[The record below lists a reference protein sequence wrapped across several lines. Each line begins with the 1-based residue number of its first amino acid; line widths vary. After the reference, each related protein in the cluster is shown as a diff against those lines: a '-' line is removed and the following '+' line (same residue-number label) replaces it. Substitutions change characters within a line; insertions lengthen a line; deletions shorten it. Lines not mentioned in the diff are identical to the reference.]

1 MEAHVNKDELF
12 NLIKEA
18 VREVFKE
25 EKLDIFL
32 KSLPLV
38 SKKEME
44 DIEKIYGHPSKK
56 DEVEYSESIE
66 LWRGE

>member
-32 KSLPLV
+32 KNLPLV
-38 SKKEME
+38 SKEEME
-44 DIEKIYGHPSKK
+44 DVEKIYGRPSKK
-56 DEVEYSESIE
+56 NEVGYSENLE
-66 LWRGE
+66 L

>member
-32 KSLPLV
+32 KTLPLV
-38 SKKEME
+38 SKEEME
-44 DIEKIYGHPSKK
+44 DIEKMYGRPSKK
-56 DEVEYSESIE
+56 NEVEYSENIE
-66 LWRGE
+66 L

>member
-1 MEAHVNKDELF
+1 MDTRVNRDELF

-44 DIEKIYGHPSKK
+44 DIEKMYGHPSKK
-56 DEVEYSESIE
+56 NEVEYSENIE
-66 LWRGE
+66 L